1 MEARTFASPCHRAS
15 TSLKAGRLEL
25 NDEDWGGFAMIEHR
39 KAVIITGAASGIGA
53 ATARRFAE
61 SGWLVGLF
69 DVDFDGAA
77 ALARE
82 LGEDR
87 AIAQRVDVAERQ
99 SWEPAVAVFGEA
111 TGGRLDLLFNNAGI
125 LSTGRFE
132 DISQTQTQRMV
143 AVNLGGT
150 INGISA
156 CLPLLKATK
165 DARIINNTSVSA
177 CYGFPAAAVYGA
189 TKAALR
195 NLSEALAIEFG
206 YHGIQV
212 IYIMPGFTASAMFN
226 DREDEPR
233 TMLRSRLQSIG
244 IAFRSPERTAEV
256 VWKAA
261 GRRRLHWTV
270 GRQTVLVAF
279 ILLYLPRLGRRLLRR
294 MTNSYWQEL
303 GD

>member
-1 MEARTFASPCHRAS
+1 MTE
-15 TSLKAGRLEL
+15 
-25 NDEDWGGFAMIEHR
+25 NR
-39 KAVIITGAASGIGA
+39 KAAIVTGAASGIGA

-61 SGWLVGLF
+61 GGWLVGIF
-69 DVDFDGAA
+69 DKDLNGAQ

-87 AIAQRVDVAERQ
+87 AVALHVDVAERQ
-99 SWEPAVAVFGEA
+99 SWEPAVAAFGEA
-111 TGGRLDLLFNNAGI
+111 AGGRLDLLFNNAGI

-132 DISQTQTQRMV
+132 DMSHTQVERIV
-143 AVNLGGT
+143 AVNLGGAM
-150 INGISA
+150 NGIFA

-165 DARIINNTSVSA
+165 GARIVNNSSIAA

-195 NLSEALAIEFG
+195 NLSEALAIEFA

-212 IYIMPGFTASAMFN
+212 VYIMPGFTRTAMF
-226 DREDEPR
+226 DEREGGQKAL
-233 TMLRSRLQSIG
+233 LRSSLRAAKV
-244 IAFRSPERTAEV
+244 AFRSPERTAET

-261 GRRRLHWTV
+261 HRSRLSWIV
-270 GRQTVLVAF
+270 GRQTVLFVLIAR
-279 ILLYLPRLGRRLLRR
+279 YLPGLARRRFRL
-294 MTNSYWQEL
+294 MTNSIWHKL